1 MAACIWSFHR
11 VYIWMQSKNQ
21 REVCDPVLKVCMDG
35 PGRRPGTYLQGW
47 TPSMHLFCLQSPD
60 AVHAAS
66 MHFLSII
73 QKTIECYQRVRHTE
87 SERDMPCLTVG
98 MESGVLTEG

>member
-1 MAACIWSFHR
+1 
-11 VYIWMQSKNQ
+11 
-21 REVCDPVLKVCMDG
+21 MDG
-35 PGRRPGTYLQGW
+35 PGRRPGTYFQGW

-73 QKTIECYQRVRHTE
+73 QKSIECYQKQRDAERERERDTQRVRHTE

-98 MESGVLTEG
+98 MESGVLTEGDSACRLMLYGRPTA